1 MPTWL
6 HMTGLISEL
15 SIDYHIFNEGDG
27 VCSKFMSF
35 IPLMIWNPII
45 FFIMRSLCMKLWSLC
60 HILTMNHCFTMSPI
74 FYPPPPAIVYLTQSP
89 PFVAC
94 PFFYRTLWN
103 SAFLNS
109 FRATDRT
116 FLLSPSTLNNH
127 EERRQRWLLLLDK
140 TRKKRPKKL
149 QLPAF
154 QIIARFSPHVQS
166 YKRRI
171 YTWCQ
176 FFEIVNWSKCLKCC
190 VWTAELFS
198 LACSILL
205 FSALWPEH

>member
-1 MPTWL
+1 LFWFLSFTLFPNEPNLQPTMMACFYDFDL
-6 HMTGLISEL
+6 CFDFL
-15 SIDYHIFNEGDG
+15 YHI
-27 VCSKFMSF
+27 
-35 IPLMIWNPII
+35 PI
-45 FFIMRSLCMKLWSLC
+45 F
-60 HILTMNHCFTMSPI
+60 MNHCFTMSPI
-74 FYPPPPAIVYLTQSP
+74 FYRPPPLIVYLTQSSQ
-89 PFVAC
+89 FIAC

-103 SAFLNS
+103 SANFNS

-116 FLLSPSTLNNH
+116 FLLSPFTLNNH
-127 EERRQRWLLLLDK
+127 EERWQRWMLLLDK
-140 TRKKRPKKL
+140 TRKQRPKKL

-154 QIIARFSPHVQS
+154 QIIARISAHVQS

-171 YTWCQ
+171 YTWHQ

-205 FSALWPEH
+205 FSALWPEHSLLH